1 MTGRVTARCKRRA
14 SAPRHSGL
22 VAADLQERRRAAR
35 ATRAVRA
42 VLARAVDRR
51 RDGRAARWRWRRAA
65 VLQSDI
71 VGSTRLL
78 RAAGDDYPELLV
90 RHRELIARAVTRRRG
105 RFLAHAGDGTMA
117 VFDRVDHA
125 LAAAVEAQR
134 AIGAAPWPQDL
145 APRVRMG
152 VHVGEIVEVDG
163 EPVGLAVH
171 HGARVMAAAR
181 PGQVLVSPDAAAAA
195 GAGGDGAG
203 ATVVDAGWHV
213 LRDHDEPVRLG
224 QVAADG
230 LAVEPPAG
238 LRIDLRD
245 VRQSVP
251 A

>member
-1 MTGRVTARCKRRA
+1 MAAADVRERTRTIRAATRALRVTLAQAVGRR
-14 SAPRHSGL
+14 P
-22 VAADLQERRRAAR
+22 ERRAA
-35 ATRAVRA
+35 TG
-42 VLARAVDRR
+42 RR
-51 RDGRAARWRWRRAA
+51 RWRRAA

-125 LAAAVEAQR
+125 LAAAVDAQR
-134 AIGAAPWPQDL
+134 ALGAAPWPGDL
-145 APRVRMG
+145 VPRVRMG

-181 PGQVLVSPDAAAAA
+181 PGQVLVSPDAAAAV
-195 GAGGDGAG
+195 GATGGAPAEGRATVGDGA
-203 ATVVDAGWHV
+203 AVAVVDAGWHV

-230 LAVEPPAG
+230 LAVEAPSG
-238 LRIDLRD
+238 LRIDLTDRPRG
-245 VRQSVP
+245 VQS
-251 A
+251 

>member
-1 MTGRVTARCKRRA
+1 MAAADVRERTRTIRAATRALRVTLAQAVGRR
-14 SAPRHSGL
+14 P
-22 VAADLQERRRAAR
+22 ERRAA
-35 ATRAVRA
+35 TG
-42 VLARAVDRR
+42 RR
-51 RDGRAARWRWRRAA
+51 RWRRAA

-90 RHRELIARAVTRRRG
+90 RHRRLIAAAVARRRG

-125 LAAAVEAQR
+125 LAAAVDAQR
-134 AIGAAPWPQDL
+134 ALGAAPWPGDL
-145 APRVRMG
+145 VPRVRMG

>member
-1 MTGRVTARCKRRA
+1 TARCKRRA

-105 RFLAHAGDGTMA
+105 RFLAPAGDGTMA

-181 PGQVLVSPDAAAAA
+181 PGQVLVSPDAAAAV
-195 GAGGDGAG
+195 GATGGAPAEGRATVGDGA
-203 ATVVDAGWHV
+203 AVAVVDAGWHV
-213 LRDHDEPVRLG
+213 LRVHDEPVRLG

-230 LAVEPPAG
+230 LAVEAPSG
-238 LRIDLRD
+238 LRIDL
-245 VRQSVP
+245 
-251 A
+251 